1 MILKRFFA
9 EIIDCFII
17 GLLFAGLD
25 RFSLPEW
32 FYGISFNIA
41 DIPITIPSVGVL
53 IVIIPMVIKD
63 LLFKNASIGKK
74 IMALVVVD
82 DKRNVP
88 DKKTILKRG
97 ILMPTL
103 GYMVFVTS
111 GFDKDY
117 FEMWELNIL
126 KTMVVNKKEL

>member
-9 EIIDCFII
+9 EIIDYFII
-17 GLLFAGLD
+17 GLLFVGLEN
-25 RFSLPEW
+25 FNLPEW

-53 IVIIPMVIKD
+53 IVIIPIVIKD

-74 IMALVVVD
+74 IMGLVIVD
-82 DKRNVP
+82 DKKNIPSIKVV
-88 DKKTILKRG
+88 LKRG

-103 GYMVFVTS
+103 GYTIFITS

-117 FEMWELNIL
+117 FEMWELNTL
-126 KTMVVNKKEL
+126 KTMIICKKTL